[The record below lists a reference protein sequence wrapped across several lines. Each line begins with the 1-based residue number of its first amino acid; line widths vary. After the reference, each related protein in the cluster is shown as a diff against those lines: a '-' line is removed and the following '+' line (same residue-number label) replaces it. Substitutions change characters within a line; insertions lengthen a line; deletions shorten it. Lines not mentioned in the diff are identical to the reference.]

1 MSLKK
6 AVTCLVS
13 AGPGS
18 IVLLARGLASPKP
31 SKSPI
36 MFLGSYLLELFWEE
50 LVFLSLHCAPALS
63 TTCLIDCSYQTCREA
78 LSLQIKTVSA
88 ELQCGQQLLAPVSL
102 VLGDAVRL
110 SQALQTLS
118 NSPEKLFAHGL
129 FLEHGACCLG

>member
-1 MSLKK
+1 MALKK
-6 AVTCLVS
+6 AVTCLAS

-88 ELQCGQQLLAPVSL
+88 ELQCGQQLSVASSSCL
-102 VLGDAVRL
+102 VGAGGCCEALTGFPNTVQLPGEAVC
-110 SQALQTLS
+110 TWII
-118 NSPEKLFAHGL
+118 P
-129 FLEHGACCLG
+129 